1 MSLTVK
7 ELEEIQI
14 AYPDYPME
22 LVDGTPRKNFYGLRH
37 AISQL

>member
-14 AYPDYPME
+14 AYPDYRME
-22 LVDGTPRKNFYGLRH
+22 LVDGSIIIMSPYYESVRL
-37 AISQL
+37 